1 LSIKTLDASFP
12 CVNIEKVPIAEL
24 KCKLE
29 EIERISVAEWTFE
42 NVAEFIKVIDKKD
55 RFSSYVDV
63 FRDQKID
70 GESLLALNLDVLIT
84 HLNFKVGHAVQLM
97 DHIGKLRN
105 GFFISKNVNEY
116 TNGTDNVRKQSE
128 LIFKMKEFEKISI
141 KQEEI
146 AIRWSSEEV
155 SNYIENV
162 EKKSFIEYARKFRE
176 QNIDGEGLL
185 SLTVKDLIEIFQ
197 MNAEKASHL
206 NDHLEKLRCS
216 VLSKIYQ

>member
-1 LSIKTLDASFP
+1 MSIKTLNASHP
-12 CVNIEKVPIAEL
+12 RVKIEQMPIVDQ
-24 KCKLE
+24 CKLK

-42 NVAEFIKVIDKKD
+42 NVAEFLKAIDTKD
-55 RFSSYVDV
+55 RFSPYIEV
-63 FRDQKID
+63 FRHQKID

-84 HLNFKVGHAVQLM
+84 HLNFKVGHALQLM
-97 DHIGKLRN
+97 DHVGKLRN
-105 GFFISKNVNEY
+105 GLFLSKDINEC
-116 TNGTDNVRKQSE
+116 TNNTNNVRKQSE
-128 LIFKMKEFEKISI
+128 LIFKMKEFESISI

-146 AIRWSSEEV
+146 AIRWSSEDV
-155 SNYIENV
+155 SNYIKNV
-162 EKKSFIEYARKFRE
+162 DKKSFIEYACKFKE

-185 SLTVKDLIEIFQ
+185 SLTVNDLIEIFQ

>member
-1 LSIKTLDASFP
+1 
-12 CVNIEKVPIAEL
+12 
-24 KCKLE
+24 
-29 EIERISVAEWTFE
+29 
-42 NVAEFIKVIDKKD
+42 
-55 RFSSYVDV
+55 
-63 FRDQKID
+63 
-70 GESLLALNLDVLIT
+70 
-84 HLNFKVGHAVQLM
+84 M

-105 GFFISKNVNEY
+105 GLFLSKDINEC
-116 TNGTDNVRKQSE
+116 TNNTNNVRKQSE
-128 LIFKMKEFEKISI
+128 LIFKMKEFEAISI

-146 AIRWSSEEV
+146 AIRWSSEDV

-162 EKKSFIEYARKFRE
+162 DKKSFIEYACKFKE

-185 SLTVKDLIEIFQ
+185 SLTVNDLIEIFQ